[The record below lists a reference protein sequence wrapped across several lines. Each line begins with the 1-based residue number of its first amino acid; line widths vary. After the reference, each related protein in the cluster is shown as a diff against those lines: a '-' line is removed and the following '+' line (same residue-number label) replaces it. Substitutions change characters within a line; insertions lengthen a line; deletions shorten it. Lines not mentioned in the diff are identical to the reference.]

1 MKPYSKCV
9 SIWIRALIALV
20 AVPFHLLFPL
30 ESEFVYGPSALL
42 ESRAQ
47 SLNKNTYVRWVFW
60 NLGKFSRE
68 PVPSGS
74 PHRVSSA
81 FKITGQL

>member
-1 MKPYSKCV
+1 M
-9 SIWIRALIALV
+9 SIWIRALVALIAV
-20 AVPFHLLFPL
+20 ALPSPVPTG
-30 ESEFVYGPSALL
+30 SEYIYDPSALL

-60 NLGKFSRE
+60 NLGKFSGK